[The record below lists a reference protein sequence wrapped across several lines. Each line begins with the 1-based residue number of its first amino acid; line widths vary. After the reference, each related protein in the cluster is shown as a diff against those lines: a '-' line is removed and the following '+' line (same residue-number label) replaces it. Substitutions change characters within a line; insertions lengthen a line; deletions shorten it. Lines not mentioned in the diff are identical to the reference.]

1 MEYLKRLKTK
11 LQFSHQ
17 DSQNNGLLL
26 DGYAVNDN
34 SKALTHSQWAHVILG
49 SIIVGTILGYGQYYP
64 VLNQMRYIFAMGLAI
79 IVVGIFKAL
88 QSFNALQSSDK
99 WHSLSKLI
107 VLVIVLVGLSY
118 YQTDLRIVNF
128 NSYTSYYLHQ
138 EGEYLSTVV

>member
-1 MEYLKRLKTK
+1 MGYLKRLKTK

-17 DSQNNGLLL
+17 NSKNDRLFL
-26 DGYAVNDN
+26 DGNAVNGN
-34 SKALTHSQWAHVILG
+34 TRGLNHSQWAHVILG

-99 WHSLSKLI
+99 WHLLDRKS
-107 VLVIVLVGLSY
+107 
-118 YQTDLRIVNF
+118 
-128 NSYTSYYLHQ
+128 
-138 EGEYLSTVV
+138 VV